1 MNKKIISFF
10 AIILV
15 IIAYTNVVSIGAS
28 IDELNEQKE
37 QAQNEKD
44 KVTEQ
49 KENAQDELEEINSQ
63 IAGI

>member
-1 MNKKIISFF
+1 MNKKIITVF

-15 IIAYTNVVSIGAS
+15 LIAYTNVVSIAAS

-49 KENAQDELEEINSQ
+49 KENAQT
-63 IAGI
+63 